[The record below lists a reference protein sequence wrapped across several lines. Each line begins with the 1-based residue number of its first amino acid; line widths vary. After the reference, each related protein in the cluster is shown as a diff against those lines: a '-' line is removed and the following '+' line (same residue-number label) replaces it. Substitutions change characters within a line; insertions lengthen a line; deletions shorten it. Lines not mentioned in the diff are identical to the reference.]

1 MALHNF
7 TTYQAGVLQARAYR
21 NLREFMTTHLK
32 EHNYTMMEWA
42 LVGLVYDYTSEGGA
56 RVGQLATILDVEI
69 SLVTNMLNTLEG
81 RELISRIID
90 PTDKRARRVVTTR
103 KAEADVKKIE
113 KKLRIEMRKWLG
125 NVSGRELQGY
135 VRTLQSLATN

>member
-1 MALHNF
+1 MALGDF

-21 NLREFMTTHLK
+21 NLREFMTSHLK
-32 EHNYTMMEWA
+32 EHEYTMMEWA

-69 SLVTNMLNTLEG
+69 SLITNMLNVLE
-81 RELISRIID
+81 RRDLIKRIVD
-90 PTDKRARRVVTTR
+90 SSDKRARRIVTTR

-113 KKLRIEMRKWLG
+113 KKMRTEMKKWLG
-125 NVSGRELQGY
+125 NVSTRQLFSY
-135 VRTLQSLATN
+135 VRTLQKLATK